1 MNARRLAACAV
12 LLACSLPAVAQYKWV
27 APDGT
32 VNYGDRPPTGARKL
46 ELKGAAAAP
55 APSGAADL
63 PYALRGPVARYPVT
77 LYSSP
82 SCEPCNQLRDHL
94 GKRGIPFSERR
105 LGTAADLE
113 AFKKLGF
120 QDNLLPALTVGRQRQ
135 TGYQQHSV
143 DALLD
148 AAGYPRNSVLAKNW
162 RPSPARDLAGSDAAA
177 EAREGTKGDTTADL
191 QGETTAGTRSTD
203 GNGSSADAGRST
215 SPDGV
220 RNVATDASR
229 TPSPVTRDTG
239 NRLIIPED
247 SKPVNAAPP
256 LPARSNATGGFSF

>member
-12 LLACSLPAVAQYKWV
+12 SLACSLPAVAQYKWV

-32 VNYGDRPPTGARKL
+32 VSYGDRPPAGARKL
-46 ELKGAAAAP
+46 ELKGSAAAQ
-55 APSGAADL
+55 AATSAGDL

-82 SCEPCNQLRDHL
+82 GCEPCNQLRDHL
-94 GKRGIPFSERR
+94 SKRGIPFSERR
-105 LGTAADLE
+105 LGSAADID

-135 TGYQQHSV
+135 AGYEPHSV

-162 RPSPARDLAGSDAAA
+162 RPSPARDLTDGDAAA
-177 EAREGTKGDTTADL
+177 EAR
-191 QGETTAGTRSTD
+191 
-203 GNGSSADAGRST
+203 SSAAPES
-215 SPDGV
+215 V
-220 RNVATDASR
+220 RNVTADADR
-229 TPSPVTRDTG
+229 TPGPVTRSTG

-247 SKPVNAAPP
+247 PKPANAAPP
-256 LPARSNATGGFSF
+256 LPARSNASDGFKF